1 MMNDGSKSVHGLEE
15 HTPREHVLEDDRD
28 EHHEEHL
35 AVLLHVESGRATGHG
50 CHLLPFD
57 LGEALT
63 EVAWLSRDDAQS

>member
-1 MMNDGSKSVHGLEE
+1 MNGDSKSVRGLEE

-35 AVLLHVESGRATGHG
+35 AVLLHVESCRATGHG
-50 CHLLPFD
+50 CHLLLLV

-63 EVAWLSRDDAQS
+63 ELAWIPRDDAQS